1 MEQCFGYI
9 FPLFGASCSFE
20 IPFRT
25 GLSSEEEGVDL
36 HGLDGDGEALF
47 NLESVV
53 DERERHLLD
62 AVAEEFRVELLQAN
76 LQRR

>member
-36 HGLDGDGEALF
+36 HGLDGDGEALLH
-47 NLESVV
+47 LEAVV
-53 DERERHLLD
+53 EEREGHLLN
-62 AVAEEFRVELLQAN
+62 AVAVKLGVEFF
-76 LQRR
+76 